1 MKSVGEAEPVR
12 LRMAV
17 PHRYGL
23 GENQRKN
30 IAAFLDLLT
39 RMGALPTYIGP
50 ERLFAPSTRD
60 L

>member
-1 MKSVGEAEPVR
+1 MGEAEPVR
-12 LRMAV
+12 LKMVV

-30 IAAFLDLLT
+30 IAAFLGLLA
-39 RMGALPTYIGP
+39 RMGALPASIEP
-50 ERLFAPSTRD
+50 ERLFVPSTRD